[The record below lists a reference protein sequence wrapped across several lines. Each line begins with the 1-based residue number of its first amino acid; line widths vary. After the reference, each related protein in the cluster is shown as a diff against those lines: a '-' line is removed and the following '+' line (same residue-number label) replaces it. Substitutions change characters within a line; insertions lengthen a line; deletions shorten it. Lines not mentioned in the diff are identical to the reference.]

1 MKETNRMSRINE
13 ELKREISNIINFDLN
28 NSNITGIVSVTKV
41 RVTPDLR
48 YARVYVSMINSKNK
62 KNTLAG
68 LKQASGYIRSMIA
81 KKVNLRNTPELVFEF
96 DETIEYG
103 ARIDSIIN
111 DIVKDM
117 KPLEDTSSLKSDEK
131 IEKNENDEEVGD
143 GNN

>member
-103 ARIDSIIN
+103 AKIDSIIN

>member
-1 MKETNRMSRINE
+1 MKETNRMNRINE

-96 DETIEYG
+96 DETLEYG

-117 KPLEDTSSLKSDEK
+117 KPLEDY
-131 IEKNENDEEVGD
+131 ENDKKSETDKNDKIDET
-143 GNN
+143 N

>member
-1 MKETNRMSRINE
+1 MKETNRMNRINE
-13 ELKREISNIINFDLN
+13 ELKKEISNIINFDLN

-96 DETIEYG
+96 DETLEYG

-117 KPLEDTSSLKSDEK
+117 KPLEDY
-131 IEKNENDEEVGD
+131 ENDKKSETDKNDEID
-143 GNN
+143 ETN

>member
-1 MKETNRMSRINE
+1 MKETNRMNRINE

-96 DETIEYG
+96 DETLEYG

-117 KPLEDTSSLKSDEK
+117 KPLEDY
-131 IEKNENDEEVGD
+131 ENDKKSETDKNDEID
-143 GNN
+143 ETN